1 MPMMHLES
9 SLAQFSGDG
18 NRGIFSTVPLF
29 IGLGY
34 TMSLYAILHIVGD
47 SVAMSDYLMYF
58 LTSLKSAP
66 WTDCP
71 EGWPTHNRTCYPIRQ
86 NATLCRSVRHR
97 LMDTFRRQQF
107 SQGIP
112 LTSGD
117 LVVLVPPKSYR
128 DAAAGCVPGLY
139 GPLQSFYMRRQN
151 DWMESSFSQ
160 IQAQPLISLAAVWML
175 VFALAHRGFNK
186 IKRFFY
192 LMVVLYL
199 VTTAMLLMRG
209 FMLTGA
215 MEGLG
220 MFLYTDWSSMINLEL
235 IVPDIIIE
243 VLSASHP
250 PLLVNRTMVHFF
262 ICLFLLM
269 TSIVVCSPG
278 GASIAAI
285 IFHNHDQYVR
295 FVILMLESLG
305 LRNCL
310 IPLPTWTPS
319 NWEQTMLHRQVAM
332 AEGFNR
338 TQEEQRFAELPPNIS
353 VSQEKHTELSTT
365 GATATE
371 VLGTHLVV
379 AGEGT
384 FVTPGTSSWRYDSL
398 DELETKKK
406 DARATAN
413 AMPESGTLH
422 VSRKISSILNIV
434 RKPIDTS
441 QKGKASSR
449 RSVTVAPSS
458 EKKPKSK
465 SKKIPVGNLG
475 KGSSTSTTGTVAGQ
489 TAVDS
494 EGRLL
499 VLVPPL
505 DVMALPDAA
514 PGPEAPPA
522 PPAVAALPAKRTKRK
537 KVRTTLA

>member
-1 MPMMHLES
+1 MIPAVWIPVVMQAKSNLRRRKDLETTQTS
-9 SLAQFSGDG
+9 EGLFFSFAG
-18 NRGIFSTVPLF
+18 
-29 IGLGY
+29 
-34 TMSLYAILHIVGD
+34 
-47 SVAMSDYLMYF
+47 
-58 LTSLKSAP
+58 
-66 WTDCP
+66 
-71 EGWPTHNRTCYPIRQ
+71 
-86 NATLCRSVRHR
+86 R
-97 LMDTFRRQQF
+97 LMRSHLKYRPCEQTMNSCTFIWPVMRN
-107 SQGIP
+107 
-112 LTSGD
+112 
-117 LVVLVPPKSYR
+117 
-128 DAAAGCVPGLY
+128 
-139 GPLQSFYMRRQN
+139 SF
-151 DWMESSFSQ
+151 
-160 IQAQPLISLAAVWML
+160 
-175 VFALAHRGFNK
+175 
-186 IKRFFY
+186 
-192 LMVVLYL
+192 
-199 VTTAMLLMRG
+199 
-209 FMLTGA
+209 
-215 MEGLG
+215 
-220 MFLYTDWSSMINLEL
+220 
-235 IVPDIIIE
+235 
-243 VLSASHP
+243 
-250 PLLVNRTMVHFF
+250 
-262 ICLFLLM
+262 
-269 TSIVVCSPG
+269 G

-384 FVTPGTSSWRYDSL
+384 F
-398 DELETKKK
+398 
-406 DARATAN
+406 
-413 AMPESGTLH
+413 SGTLH

-441 QKGKASSR
+441 QKGKVSSR

-537 KVRTTLA
+537 KVRTPLA